1 MIVHEPLFEEREGLI
16 EVSARFELSLPIPFM
31 PESLWYRFP
40 IRYRES
46 LNGRLDAFAPT
57 ALLVAMFAGED
68 IEFKGR
74 LSPRLAYHLQE
85 YMEIFH
91 SWDSKLYKKVGITYG
106 QLEEPVQADGKKMVC
121 SAFSGGVDSFYTLWA
136 HLPQNQ
142 TIAQAQVSHGLFLHG
157 FDLRLDD
164 PSNFEAASDAY
175 AGIFQD
181 HGMELIHASTNAY
194 QFSEFR
200 INWTMF
206 FGAPLIGA
214 ALLLGDRM
222 QRFYIPSGMPS
233 YLDLFPQGSHPLI
246 DHLLSTE
253 STEVV
258 HHGASL
264 GRYEKLEALVSWP
277 ATFNKIRVCSD
288 KLKMHGVE
296 NCSACHKCYRTMAFL
311 ELLDALPNYRNFS
324 GRMRPVDYLRWGA
337 LTHLNP
343 EIETTIRDIALRK
356 GRLSTAFW
364 MQTAILLHYVRKT
377 ILRFVKWFFNKDQ
390 LYLLKRRIYQPESK
404 QNI

>member
-1 MIVHEPLFEEREGLI
+1 
-16 EVSARFELSLPIPFM
+16 
-31 PESLWYRFP
+31 
-40 IRYRES
+40 
-46 LNGRLDAFAPT
+46 
-57 ALLVAMFAGED
+57 
-68 IEFKGR
+68 
-74 LSPRLAYHLQE
+74 
-85 YMEIFH
+85 
-91 SWDSKLYKKVGITYG
+91 
-106 QLEEPVQADGKKMVC
+106 MVC

-142 TIAQAQVSHGLFLHG
+142 PVVQARVSHGLFLHG
-157 FDLRLDD
+157 YDLRLDD
-164 PSNFEAASDAY
+164 PSNFEVASDAY

-181 HGMELIHASTNAY
+181 QGVELIHASTNAY

-206 FGAPLIGA
+206 HGAPLIGA
-214 ALLLGDRM
+214 ALLLGERM
-222 QRFYIPSGMPS
+222 QRFYISSSMSS
-233 YLDLFPQGSHPLI
+233 YAGLFPQGSHPLV

-253 STEVV
+253 STEIV
-258 HHGASL
+258 HFGASL

-311 ELLDALPNYRNFS
+311 DLLDALPNYRNFS
-324 GRMRPVDYLRWGA
+324 GRMRPLDYLRWGA

-343 EIETTIRDIALRK
+343 AIDMPIRDIALHK

-364 MQTAILLHYVRKT
+364 MQSAILLHYVRK
-377 ILRFVKWFFNKDQ
+377 IVLGLVKWFFTNDQ
-390 LYLLKRRIYQPESK
+390 IYSMKRRFYHPETK
-404 QNI
+404 

>member
-1 MIVHEPLFEEREGLI
+1 MIVHEPLYTEREGLI
-16 EVSARFELSLPIPFM
+16 EVSARFELSVPIPFM

-40 IRYRES
+40 MRYQEY
-46 LNGRLDAFAPT
+46 LNTRLDAFAPT

-106 QLEEPVQADGKKMVC
+106 QLEAPVQSDDKKMVC

-142 TIAQAQVSHGLFLHG
+142 PIAQAQVSHGLFLHG
-157 FDLRLDD
+157 YDLRLDD
-164 PSNFEAASDAY
+164 LSNFDSASKVY
-175 AGIFQD
+175 AGLFQD
-181 HGMELIHASTNAY
+181 QGLELIHASTNAY

-206 FGAPLIGA
+206 HGAPLIGA
-214 ALLLGDRM
+214 ALLLGDQM
-222 QRFYIPSGMPS
+222 QRFYISSSMSS
-233 YLDLFPQGSHPLI
+233 YFGLFPQGSHPLV

-253 STEVV
+253 STEIV
-258 HHGASL
+258 HFGASL
-264 GRYEKLEALVSWP
+264 GRYEKLKALVSWP
-277 ATFNKIRVCSD
+277 ATFNKIRVCSN

-311 ELLDALPNYRNFS
+311 NLLDALPNYRNFS
-324 GRMRPVDYLRWGA
+324 GRMRPVDDLRWGA

-343 EIETTIRDIALRK
+343 VLDIPIRDIALRK
-356 GRLSTAFW
+356 GRLSMAFW
-364 MQTAILLHYVRKT
+364 MQTAILLHYIRKT
-377 ILRFVKWFFNKDQ
+377 ILALVKRVISRDL
-390 LYLLKRRIYQPESK
+390 LYSLKRRIYQPESK